1 MVLSIVYDF
10 ISVCEIFWSECVNF
24 MKKKHKILRTML
36 VSATSAWLLST
47 QSLFSLASRR
57 KSWVYHAWYPHK
69 TRPNASPDAV
79 ENLVSAYQARIHAL
93 RLDKIFMRSR
103 DGLTLAAH
111 WYPAEN
117 ARRTIVL
124 VHGWRSRWDRDFAG
138 ITDYLHDGGANL
150 LFIEQRAHGE
160 SEGKYIAFGLL
171 ERFDV
176 EDWVKKLKTFS
187 DPKLPVYLFGVSMGA
202 STVLMASA
210 LSLASCVRG
219 IVADC
224 GYTSPSAIIRNTI
237 THNTVLPAFTET
249 GASLPMKLHT
259 GFDYDAYSTLDAVRR
274 SRIPTLF
281 VHGDADTFVP
291 VSMTR
296 QNYAACAAPKD
307 LLIVHGARHALSYLV
322 DPAAYQQKV
331 EALFS
336 RCEKPESF
344 YAHNP

>member
-1 MVLSIVYDF
+1 
-10 ISVCEIFWSECVNF
+10 
-24 MKKKHKILRTML
+24 MKKKRKILPAAL
-36 VSATSAWLLST
+36 VCAASAWVLSA

-57 KSWVYHAWYPHK
+57 NSRLRRIPRPHK
-69 TRPNASPDAV
+69 AVSDAPSDEIEAFIKSYKV
-79 ENLVSAYQARIHAL
+79 RIRTL
-93 RLDKIFMRSR
+93 GLKKITMRSR

-124 VHGWRSRWDRDFAG
+124 VHGWRSTWDRDFAG

-160 SEGKYIAFGLL
+160 SEGEYIAFGLL

-176 EDWVKKLKTFS
+176 EDWVKKLPKFS
-187 DPKLPVYLFGVSMGA
+187 DPALPVYLFGVSMGA

-210 LSLASCVRG
+210 LPLGPCVRG

-224 GYTSPSAIIRNTI
+224 GYTSPGAIIRNTI
-237 THNTVLPAFTET
+237 TQNTLLPAFTEKS
-249 GASLPMKLHT
+249 ANLRMRLHT

-274 SRIPTLF
+274 SHIPTLF

-291 VSMTR
+291 VSMSY
-296 QNYAACAAPKD
+296 QNYAACAAPKS
-307 LLIVHGARHALSYLV
+307 LLIVHGARHAMSYAV
-322 DPAAYQQKV
+322 DPETYNRKI
-331 EALFS
+331 ESLFS
-336 RCEKPESF
+336 LCGEGR
-344 YAHNP
+344 A